1 MKAKKIVSLLLAAA
15 MTVSMAA
22 CGGSNQTSASKN
34 NSNNA
39 AGDAA
44 DEDATESG
52 VSEGTSEDEAEN
64 LADII
69 PEETVTLD
77 VFDQLANYSGEQIG
91 WFGQIM
97 LDKFNVKLNIILVPV
112 KEHSLADCLLIL
124 IRIISPE
131 NQISKVS

>member
-52 VSEGTSEDEAEN
+52 VSEETSEDEAED

-97 LDKFNVKLNIILVPV
+97 LDKFNVKLNI
-112 KEHSLADCLLIL
+112 CLLYT
-124 IRIISPE
+124 SP
-131 NQISKVS
+131 SPRD

>member
-44 DEDATESG
+44 DEDATES
-52 VSEGTSEDEAEN
+52 EY
-64 LADII
+64 
-69 PEETVTLD
+69 PR
-77 VFDQLANYSGEQIG
+77 
-91 WFGQIM
+91 
-97 LDKFNVKLNIILVPV
+97 KLP
-112 KEHSLADCLLIL
+112 KMK
-124 IRIISPE
+124 RKIS
-131 NQISKVS
+131 QISFRKRQLLSMYSIS